1 VRRELLAF
9 EEGRLFLLATL
20 LRVDHPPRV
29 CILCMTLTE
38 TIGPQ
43 HFCKLP
49 ERPRCHLLGFA
60 YPPLVLITS
69 DELLEREL
77 DAAVFVDDDP
87 LCELFRPLEDCGQ
100 EAAEAVA
107 PLVGAY
113 YDPNKG
119 RITLPVDGDR
129 LTPYDQ
135 AILAHEL
142 THSLTDGH
150 FRSSTQRAELWENGD
165 TDAAAA
171 LKALVEGDANYVM
184 ALYIDQYPESNALD
198 DTTVDSNEE
207 AAADPLPALE
217 WARLWFTYGQGWSYV
232 RTLVEGGGLAA
243 VNDAYADPVRSTE
256 QVLSGP
262 RLAAGPP
269 VVVDA
274 ELPDPPVGYELYET
288 GEWGARDWYLLLWDD
303 PDAIESIAGW
313 GGASYAVYRIDF
325 GEWLLHIRHVS
336 PREIREVGALLV
348 DLLEPW
354 RRSRIPRDRPG
365 RTRVRIPSTS
375 GRRPRTC
382 LVNQQSDAV
391 DTQGGL

>member
-1 VRRELLAF
+1 
-9 EEGRLFLLATL
+9 
-20 LRVDHPPRV
+20 
-29 CILCMTLTE
+29 M
-38 TIGPQ
+38 
-43 HFCKLP
+43 
-49 ERPRCHLLGFA
+49 
-60 YPPLVLITS
+60 LITS

-198 DTTVDSNEE
+198 DTAVDSNEE
-207 AAADPLPALE
+207 AEADPLPALE

-288 GEWGARDWYLLLWDD
+288 GEWGHAIGTCSSGTIQKRSKAS
-303 PDAIESIAGW
+303 PDGVAPPMRCTGSVS
-313 GGASYAVYRIDF
+313 ASGCSTSAT
-325 GEWLLHIRHVS
+325 S
-336 PREIREVGALLV
+336 LLV
-348 DLLEPW
+348 MSVKSGPCWWTCSNHGVDRESHEIVRVEPEFGFRVPPAEDLERAW
-354 RRSRIPRDRPG
+354 
-365 RTRVRIPSTS
+365 
-375 GRRPRTC
+375 
-382 LVNQQSDAV
+382 
-391 DTQGGL
+391 